1 MNGIGGRTI
10 AEAQERI
17 SVGEYQTWLKFRNRT
32 GGLNP
37 LLRAEWGAALISSVL
52 ANVNKSLKTPPFRVS
67 DFAPNLSGNQGN
79 QGEQG
84 ISLEQAKKEWL

>member
-1 MNGIGGRTI
+1 MSGIGGRTI

-17 SVGEYQTWLKFRNRT
+17 SVGEYQTWVKFRNRT

-52 ANVNKSLKTPPFRVS
+52 ANVNKSSKTPPFRVS
-67 DFAPNLSGNQGN
+67 DFAPNLSGNL
-79 QGEQG
+79 GEQE
-84 ISLEQAKKEWL
+84 ISLEQAKKEWA

>member
-1 MNGIGGRTI
+1 MNGVGGRTI

-17 SVGEYQTWLKFRNRT
+17 SAVEYQTWIKFRNRT
-32 GGLNP
+32 GGLNL

-52 ANVNKSLKTPPFRVS
+52 ANVNKSSKTPPFRVT
-67 DFAPNLSGNQGN
+67 DFAPNLSDNL
-79 QGEQG
+79 GEPG